1 MRDNSQL
8 RHLMVDQQLRP
19 RGIRDERLIEAFLR
33 VPRHEFVAPE
43 YALDA
48 YEDHPLPISHGQ
60 TISQPYIVAAMLEPL
75 NIQPSDTVLEIGTG
89 SGYVTALLCELA
101 EKVYSIERH
110 EKLARHAGD
119 VLRRLAYQNLE
130 IVVGDGSLGLPD
142 HAPYDVIVVS
152 AAAPRMPD
160 ALIQQLADGGRL
172 IAPVGSAHAQEL
184 LFVRRL
190 GNEVEKRY
198 LHGCRFVPLVGTQGF
213 PAS

>member
-75 NIQPSDTVLEIGTG
+75 NIQPSDAVLEIGTG

-101 EKVYSIERH
+101 HTVYSIERH
-110 EKLARHAGD
+110 ETLARHAGD

-160 ALIQQLADGGRL
+160 A
-172 IAPVGSAHAQEL
+172 
-184 LFVRRL
+184 
-190 GNEVEKRY
+190 
-198 LHGCRFVPLVGTQGF
+198 
-213 PAS
+213 

>member
-184 LFVRRL
+184 MLVRRF